1 MQQAKSNS
9 LSLRY
14 EQAAQLRDKGV
25 CRIVLQNGEVE
36 VALTNLGCSILSIDT
51 PDKNGDCKNIVA
63 GFSSIEDY
71 LVNRDYL
78 GCVVG
83 RYANRI
89 ANGRFMLDG
98 KPILLSLN
106 DGVTHLHGG
115 VEGFHKKIWDVQRFI
130 NKEEQVGIVFSYLS
144 RDGEEGYPGNL
155 DVTVSYSL
163 NKNNQLCIEYSAET
177 DKATPVS
184 LTNHSYFNLTG
195 FDVPVIDDHL
205 LQVNASAYTEKNEQN
220 VPTGSVLSV
229 EGTAL
234 DFRQPKKIG
243 SGIDSFPKDV
253 GYDHNFVLEDHS
265 TSEVV
270 FAAKL
275 SEPVSCRSLTV
286 FTSAPGIQVYT
297 ANYWDSSIKGVQGQL
312 YEKHG
317 AVALET
323 QAFPDSPNQPSFPN
337 TILYPGEKYS
347 LKTIYAFGV
356 E

>member
-14 EQAAQLRDKGV
+14 EQAAQLRDKDV
-25 CRIVLQNGEVE
+25 YRIFLTNGEVE
-36 VALTNLGCSILSIDT
+36 IILTNLGCSILAINA

-63 GFSSIEDY
+63 GFPNLEDY

-89 ANGRFMLDG
+89 ASGRFMLDG
-98 KPILLSLN
+98 KPILLPQN
-106 DGVTHLHGG
+106 DGVNHLHGG
-115 VEGFHKKIWDVQRFI
+115 AEGFHKKIWDVQRVI
-130 NKEEQVGIVFSYLS
+130 NNEECVGVVFSYLS
-144 RDGEEGYPGNL
+144 KDGEEGYPGNL
-155 DVTVSYSL
+155 ELTVSYSL
-163 NKNNQLCIEYSAET
+163 NKDNQLCIEYSAET
-177 DKATPVS
+177 DKPTPVS

-205 LQVNASAYTEKNEQN
+205 LQVNATAYTEKNEQN

-234 DFRQPKKIG
+234 DFRKPKKIG
-243 SGIDSFPKDV
+243 SGIDSFPIDM
-253 GYDHNFVLEDHS
+253 GYDHNFVLEAHS
-265 TSEVV
+265 IDEVV

-275 SEPVSCRSLTV
+275 SEPVSGRSLSV

-312 YEKHG
+312 YDKHG

-323 QAFPDSPNQPSFPN
+323 QAFPDSPNQSSFPN
-337 TILYPGEKYS
+337 TILHPGEKYS
-347 LKTIYAFGV
+347 SKTIYAFDV